1 MYPCIDKGFSDRLS
15 SDAVKRGLNTE
26 WLGQQPI
33 FCFGVVETTNIEA
46 NRLAREGT
54 PEGTLVVADGQTKGR
69 GRLKRSWASPP
80 GTGLYLSIVLRP
92 TCAPNCFPAL
102 TLTAG
107 VATASAIQQMGL
119 VPQLKWPNDIL
130 ISGKKVGG
138 ILTEAVFHKKDI
150 DFAILGIGINV
161 NTSKEAFPDSFRNQA
176 TSLRLGLGE
185 PVSRVELLQNLLIK
199 FEHYYGLFSEGNF
212 SSIIHSWSELDSTLG
227 SGVEVA
233 LPESR
238 LLGVAEAVEPDGT
251 LLVRDRSGHLHR
263 IVAGDV
269 VHCRIDPFTVHHEK
283 K

>member
-1 MYPCIDKGFSDRLS
+1 MYPSIDRGFPDKLS
-15 SDAVKRGLNTE
+15 SDAVKKGLTTE

-46 NRLAREGT
+46 NRLAREGS
-54 PEGTLVVADGQTKGR
+54 PEGTLVVADAQTKGR
-69 GRLKRSWASPP
+69 GRLRRSWISPP

-92 TCAPNCFPAL
+92 TCAPDRFPAL

-138 ILTEAVFHKKDI
+138 VLTEVAFDKKQI

-161 NTSKEAFPDSFRNQA
+161 NTAADAFPVSFRNRA
-176 TSLRLGLGE
+176 TSLRLSLGK
-185 PVSRVELLQNLLIK
+185 PVSRVALLQNLLIK
-199 FEHYYGLFSEGNF
+199 FEHYYGLFSEGDF
-212 SSIIHSWSELDSTLG
+212 GSIIHSWSELDSTLG
-227 SGVEVA
+227 REVEVS

-251 LLVRDRSGHLHR
+251 LLVRDGSGHIHR

-269 VHCRIDPFTVHHEK
+269 VHCRTDSLSVHR
-283 K
+283 

>member
-1 MYPCIDKGFSDRLS
+1 MYPSIDRGFPDKLS
-15 SDAVKRGLNTE
+15 SGAVQKGLTTE

-46 NRLAREGT
+46 NRLAREGR
-54 PEGTLVVADGQTKGR
+54 PEGTLVVADAQTKGR
-69 GRLKRSWASPP
+69 GRLRRSWVSPP
-80 GTGLYLSIVLRP
+80 GTGLYLSVVLRP
-92 TCAPNCFPAL
+92 TCAPDRFPAL

-107 VATASAIQQMGL
+107 VATAAAIQQMGL

-138 ILTEAVFHKKDI
+138 ILTEAVFDKKQI

-161 NTSKEAFPDSFRNQA
+161 NTAAEEFPVSFRNQA
-176 TSLRLGLGE
+176 TSLRLSLGK
-185 PVSRVELLQNLLIK
+185 PVSRVALLQNLLIK
-199 FEHYYGLFSEGNF
+199 FEHYYGLFSEGDF
-212 SSIIHSWSELDSTLG
+212 GSIIHSWSELDSTLG
-227 SGVEVA
+227 REVEVS

-251 LLVRDRSGHLHR
+251 LLVRDKTNRLHR

-269 VHCRIDPFTVHHEK
+269 VHCRTAPLTVDR
-283 K
+283 